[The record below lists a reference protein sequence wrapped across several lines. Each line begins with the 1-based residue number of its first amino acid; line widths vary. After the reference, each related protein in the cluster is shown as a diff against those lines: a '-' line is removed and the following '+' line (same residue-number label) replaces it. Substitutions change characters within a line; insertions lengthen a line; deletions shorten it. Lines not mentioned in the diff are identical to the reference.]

1 MYPSYP
7 EQTQPFSGEESYKRL
22 TSGSVLLAREV
33 LHDPNFEA
41 TVVLIC
47 VHSEKG
53 SYGLV
58 LNRLAHMPLTE
69 LFDGFSGQNS
79 AREVLIGG
87 PVQQEEMQVIQ
98 ITATPAEGAFPLAP
112 TVYLGGRWQGID
124 EMVAA
129 DPTKTRLLLGYS
141 GWDSGQLENGSKNRR
156 LGCLFC
162 RHCAT
167 SPELLGTL
175 RSRHNSHC
183 IIFNV
188 NRHDIITTITLQHP
202 SLLHPDAS
210 PLQKAYYYRR
220 RCIFTYKR

>member
-141 GWDSGQLENGSKNRR
+141 GWDSGQLEMEVKIGAWDVYSVDIAQLLQNCSVLSGADTTAIASF
-156 LGCLFC
+156 LTSI
-162 RHCAT
+162 AT
-167 SPELLGTL
+167 
-175 RSRHNSHC
+175 
-183 IIFNV
+183 I
-188 NRHDIITTITLQHP
+188 
-202 SLLHPDAS
+202 
-210 PLQKAYYYRR
+210 
-220 RCIFTYKR
+220 